1 MEWLATPDAW
11 ISLLTLTAMEIV
23 LGIDNLVFLSILA
36 DRLPERQRAAARR
49 LGLIGAL
56 ATRIA
61 LLFAITWVIGLQA
74 DLFVVFDNGISWRDI
89 ILIAGGA
96 FLIAKATTEIHEKVE
111 GGDAPGGA
119 TAPRKLATGFAL
131 VVTQIAIMD
140 IIFSVDSVL
149 TAVGMADHVEIMVI
163 AIVISILVMLIAAEW
178 VAEFINRHPTIKMLA
193 LSFLLL
199 IGTALVADGL
209 AFHIPKG
216 YIYAAMGFAVFVE
229 GLNFAARRKREEQ
242 KAD

>member
-36 DRLPERQRAAARR
+36 DRLPERQRPLARR
-49 LGLIGAL
+49 LGLFGAL
-56 ATRIA
+56 GTRIA
-61 LLFAITWVIGLQA
+61 LLFVITWVIGLQA
-74 DLFVVFDNGISWRDI
+74 DLFVVFDNAISWRDI
-89 ILIAGGA
+89 ILIVGGA
-96 FLIAKATTEIHEKVE
+96 FLIAKATLEIHEKVE
-111 GGDAPGGA
+111 GEDAPGGA
-119 TAPRKLATGFAL
+119 TAPRKLAAGFAM
-131 VVTQIAIMD
+131 VVAQIAIMD
-140 IIFSVDSVL
+140 LIFSIDSVL
-149 TAVGMADHVEIMVI
+149 TAVGMADHVEIMVV

-199 IGTALVADGL
+199 IGMALVADGL
-209 AFHIPKG
+209 EFHIPKG

-229 GLNFAARRKREEQ
+229 GLNFAARRKPKTE
-242 KAD
+242 